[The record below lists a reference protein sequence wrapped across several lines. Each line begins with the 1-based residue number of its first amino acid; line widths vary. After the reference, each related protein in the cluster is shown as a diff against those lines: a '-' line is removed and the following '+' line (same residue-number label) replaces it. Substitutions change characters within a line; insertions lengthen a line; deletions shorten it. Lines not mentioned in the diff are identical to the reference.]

1 MNSASTVT
9 IKSPQ
14 QCSAKEVGDF
24 AAFVNAGGEVIS
36 EGLEGRVRE
45 AHALFFLRENS
56 CLLGIAALKNPN
68 ATYRASV
75 FKKAAASASAA
86 QFPLELGWVFV
97 LPSARGRKLS
107 HSLVRA
113 AIAHAAGKNVFATS
127 RTDNPGMHAPLLAA
141 SFSKHGV
148 EYASS
153 RGTHRLALFLR
164 VEPAQ

>member
-1 MNSASTVT
+1 MNSAPTVT
-9 IKSPQ
+9 VKLPRE
-14 QCSAKEVGDF
+14 CSATEVSDF
-24 AAFVNAGGEVIS
+24 ASFVNAGGEVIP

-75 FKKAAASASAA
+75 FKKTAASVSAA

-97 LPSARGRKLS
+97 MPSARGRKLS
-107 HSLVRA
+107 HSLVGA
-113 AIAHAAGKNVFATS
+113 AVTHAAGKNVFATS
-127 RTDNPGMHAPLLAA
+127 REDNLGMHAPLLAA
-141 SFSKHGV
+141 AFSKHGV

-164 VEPAQ
+164 AESAQ

>member
-1 MNSASTVT
+1 MNSAAPVT
-9 IKSPQ
+9 IKSPRE
-14 QCSAKEVGDF
+14 CSAKEVGDF

-45 AHALFFLRENS
+45 AHSLLFLRENS

-97 LPSARGRKLS
+97 LPSARGRRLS

-113 AIAHAAGKNVFATS
+113 AVTHAAGKSVFATS
-127 RTDNPGMHAPLLAA
+127 RTDNLGMHASLLAA
-141 SFSKHGV
+141 AFSKHGV

-153 RGTHRLALFLR
+153 HGTHRLALFLR
-164 VEPAQ
+164 VERAQ